1 MSFAL
6 QTISED
12 EFQAFQHLIY
22 TETGIALND
31 SKRCLLS
38 SRLAKRLRALQLN
51 DYLEYY
57 EYILRRDPDGTEM
70 QEMINCITTNKTD
83 FLREPHHFEF
93 LSTRL
98 FPAIARKAATG
109 GPRKVRIWCA
119 ASSHGHEPY
128 SLAMTVREFAP
139 FETSWDVR
147 ILASDIDTNV
157 LSRAEEGV
165 FDVEDLAPVGDLRMR
180 RYFDRGTGRY
190 AGKVRAKRQ
199 LRELLTF
206 RQINLIEDVWPIQ
219 AKFDAI
225 FCRNVMIYFD
235 LPTQRKVVEH
245 LVRYLKPG
253 GYLMLGHSESIQWS
267 PSPVQPLGNTIFQ
280 LAE

>member
-1 MSFAL
+1 MSVGI

-12 EFQAFQHLIY
+12 DFQAFQHLIY

-57 EYILRRDPDGTEM
+57 EYILRRDADGTEM

-83 FLREPHHFEF
+83 FLRESHHFEF
-93 LSTRL
+93 LTSKL
-98 FPAIARKAATG
+98 FPAVARKAATG
-109 GPRKVRIWCA
+109 GPRKLRIWCA

-128 SLAMTVREFAP
+128 SLAMTVREFSA
-139 FETSWDVR
+139 FDASWDVKL
-147 ILASDIDTNV
+147 LASDIDTNV
-157 LSRAEEGV
+157 LTRAAEGV
-165 FDVEDLAPVGDLRMR
+165 FDVEDLAPVGDLRTR
-180 RYFDRGTGRY
+180 RYFDRGTGSF
-190 AGKVRAKRQ
+190 AGKVRAKRA
-199 LRELLTF
+199 LRDLLTF
-206 RQINLIEDVWPIQ
+206 RQINLIEDTWQIN
-219 AKFDAI
+219 AKFDVI

-245 LVRYLKPG
+245 LTRYLKPG
-253 GYLMLGHSESIQWS
+253 GYLMLGHSESIQWT
-267 PSPVQPLGNTIFQ
+267 PNPLRSLGHTMFQ
-280 LAE
+280 LPE

>member
-57 EYILRRDPDGTEM
+57 EYILRRDADGTEM

-93 LSTRL
+93 LSARL

-157 LSRAEEGV
+157 LSRAAEGV

-180 RYFDRGTGRY
+180 RYFDRGTGSY
-190 AGKVRAKRQ
+190 AGKVRGEAAVARTVNISANQ
-199 LRELLTF
+199 PHRGRLADPSEVRRHFLSQRHDLLRFADATES
-206 RQINLIEDVWPIQ
+206 RRASRAVSQ
-219 AKFDAI
+219 AGRLFDARP
-225 FCRNVMIYFD
+225 FGKH
-235 LPTQRKVVEH
+235 PVESQ
-245 LVRYLKPG
+245 PG
-253 GYLMLGHSESIQWS
+253 AAVGQHDFS
-267 PSPVQPLGNTIFQ
+267 TR
-280 LAE
+280 